1 MLGLPTRVLVA
12 LLIAPSLATADT
24 KAPQPVKGTLLPGVV
39 VEEVG
44 NAALRL
50 WDDRVPPSS
59 CAKCYPSGAA
69 EKAGIKPGDILL
81 SWERGANPPANPHA
95 ARGDFQSPF
104 DVREAE
110 IEQSPRGRMTLVVR
124 RADETLRVEVAPGEW
139 GVSTTPRFTPTSLK
153 MFLDGKRLI
162 ESRDIDAGVGLWENL
177 ARQRSTSGEHV
188 EACYLLLKA
197 AKALHDAQK
206 WDSSQALYDRAVAEA
221 AFSRDSIA
229 QCQALHEKGQAL
241 FFEVSGTRT
250 QFSRAIAMFRR
261 EIELRNE
268 LGAESL
274 AMADALA
281 TLSVSTWTIDEVDAS
296 IALARRALAI
306 QERLAPDSLA
316 VAAGRRTLVRIIANG
331 DLRESEEQA
340 RAAYSAFE
348 RLDPDSRGLAE
359 TLNTLAYV
367 ELTRGNL
374 KAAESHLLRVLSVSE
389 HLGKPQNLEVKAMS
403 NLGSVAL
410 ARGDLGMADN
420 YYWRVLTICSKL
432 SPSNLCVAMTCLNLA
447 KVALARGDI
456 DAAEDHARRALRV
469 DEQLDQTKVKLAQS
483 LGYMGDVART
493 RKEWSEAEGFYRRA
507 LVILEEKLPES
518 LSVAQAL
525 LNLGFVAEGQGDWAG
540 AATFLKKS
548 LGIRETLAP
557 GSVIVADTLYEIAV
571 LAQDRGEDAVA
582 ERRYRAALAIDEVL
596 APGSMHSADTL
607 HSLGMLERKQGKLKS
622 SERELRRSVKAL
634 DSQSRMLGGPQE
646 SRTTFASRFH
656 DYYQDYIDTLLLLKK
671 DSLAFAALERS
682 RANSLLAMLAERDL
696 VFASDISDELSA
708 ERRRSDADY
717 ERAQGELAALNQQHD
732 TARIEELQRRLRE
745 IRRIRSDVEE
755 KIKKA
760 SPKYAS
766 LRFPQPLDLPGTQA
780 ALDPGTLLL
789 SYSIGREKSFLF
801 VVSLDPKRGP
811 PLSVFT
817 LSAGEKALRKS
828 VEAFRRLIEWNKESP
843 DLLSRSR
850 SLYETLLK
858 PAEPLIARSDR
869 LLILP
874 DGPLHT
880 LLWAALAR
888 GVKGGRPQYLVEW
901 KPLHTAVSAT
911 VYAELRKSRRENRQ
925 PQSYEMVAFGDPK
938 YPRFVRDA
946 AVVRRGAGT
955 EGGEEA
961 PEDLEQDPNI
971 RAAMRGGYKFEPLPR
986 SREEVQAIAS
996 LYTPKSEA
1004 FLGEEATEEKAKSLG
1019 KGIPLIHLACHAYV
1033 NERFPLDSALAL
1045 TIPEKPREGQD
1056 NGLLQAWEIFE
1067 DVHIDAD
1074 LVTLSACES
1083 GLGKEMGGEGLI
1095 GLTRAFQYAGAR
1107 SILASLWKVED
1118 RSTAELMKG
1127 FYGYL
1132 KSGKTKDEALR
1143 LAQIDLIRSANFAL
1157 PFHWAAFQLI
1167 GDWR

>member
-1 MLGLPTRVLVA
+1 MLGLPIRVLVA
-12 LLIAPSLATADT
+12 LLIAPSLAAADT

-59 CAKCYPSGAA
+59 CAKCYTSGAA

-81 SWERGANPPANPHA
+81 SWQRGANPPANPHA

-104 DVREAE
+104 DVREVE
-110 IEQSPRGRMTLVVR
+110 IEQAPRGRMTLVVR

-177 ARQRSTSGEHV
+177 ARQRSTSGEHI

-206 WDSSQALYDRAVAEA
+206 WDSSQALYDRAAADA
-221 AFSRDSIA
+221 AFSRDPLA
-229 QCQALHEKGQAL
+229 QCQALHEKRQ
-241 FFEVSGTRT
+241 
-250 QFSRAIAMFRR
+250 
-261 EIELRNE
+261 
-268 LGAESL
+268 
-274 AMADALA
+274 
-281 TLSVSTWTIDEVDAS
+281 
-296 IALARRALAI
+296 ALAI
-306 QERLAPDSLA
+306 QEKLAPDSLA

-359 TLNTLAYV
+359 TLNALAYV

-432 SPSNLCVAMTCLNLA
+432 SPANLCVAMTCLNLA

-456 DAAEDHARRALRV
+456 DAAEDHARRALCV

-493 RKEWSEAEGFYRRA
+493 RKEWSEAERFYRRA

-525 LNLGFVAEGQGDWAG
+525 LSLGFVAEGQGDWAG

-548 LGIRETLAP
+548 LHIRETLAP

-582 ERRYRAALAIDEVL
+582 ERRYRDALAIDEVL
-596 APGSMHSADTL
+596 APGSLHSADTL

-717 ERAQGELAALNQQHD
+717 ERGQGELAALNQQRD

-766 LRFPQPLDLPGTQA
+766 LRFPLPLDLPGTQA

-789 SYSIGREKSFLF
+789 SYSIGRERSFLF
-801 VVSLDPKRGP
+801 VVSPDPKRGP

-817 LSAGEKALRKS
+817 LSAGEKALRQS

-911 VYAELRKSRRENRQ
+911 VYAELRKSRRQNRH

-996 LYTPKSEA
+996 LYAPKSEA

-1095 GLTRAFQYAGAR
+1095 GLTRAFEYAGAR

-1157 PFHWAAFQLI
+1157 PVHWAAFQLI